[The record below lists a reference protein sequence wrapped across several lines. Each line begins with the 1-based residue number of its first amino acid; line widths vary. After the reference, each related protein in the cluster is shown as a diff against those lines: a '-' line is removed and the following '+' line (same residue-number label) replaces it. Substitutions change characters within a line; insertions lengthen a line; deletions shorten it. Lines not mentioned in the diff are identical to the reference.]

1 MSNILSMGIQNIV
14 NLRQDEIKPTILGS
28 LLLGIRTIGK
38 TMGWAALYS
47 YLIKYY
53 ELGGLPLIWVL
64 FSILGMI
71 GSLLYLFF
79 ADAIKKETLLK
90 YYCLITGSLMILASF
105 FDTKNR
111 WFSIFAFG
119 AYALG
124 TSSLGSQTWTV
135 INAAFTPKQGM
146 RIYPLITLAPLIGGI
161 LGGLGS
167 QYLPIGTEI
176 FVLIWG
182 ICIIA
187 VIPLLNI
194 FQKNYIKEPQEA
206 PKKTK
211 LSFSRFWKNFKDG
224 CNYTFHN
231 KLMLSIAGICF
242 LFWLVASF
250 KEYPYNQIIKQRFKL
265 EELNQYMGILNTTT
279 KACIV
284 IMQLFITTWIIRR
297 FGVGKSLL
305 LLPFTILIGLSSL
318 SLGLCL
324 GLGNDQLFWIAF
336 GMIFFWEEIAQTI
349 QGTAYQMTF
358 HAVEYSYRGRV
369 RGIVEGIFNNAGGI
383 IGGVLLYLF
392 ENFYYY
398 LNEYLKYLKMP
409 EEQAHQFIQ
418 FFLDFYKPENN
429 KQSIRELIVSIV
441 GLFFILLWIF
451 VAVQARK
458 NYNNSIVK
466 NLQSKDN
473 KTKKDAEDLTDL
485 NIYSLEEKKAQYTYA
500 KDDETIVQ
508 RNVLGGY
515 LTLYFKQDYGCKK
528 MRLES
533 SLGTWIISS
542 KNNCL
547 MLQKL
552 TGHIPR
558 LAISKAEMI
567 YWQTDSGY
575 LAIYWQNNIIK
586 TIEIGNYTINHIEI
600 INCKQDTF
608 QGPFEMLNQ
617 GKLVLP
623 QQHFFTAI
631 VTSGEEVK

>member
-1 MSNILSMGIQNIV
+1 MSNILSIGIQNIV

-53 ELGGLPLIWVL
+53 ELGELPLAWVH

-90 YYCLITGSLMILASF
+90 YYCFITGSFMILASF
-105 FDTKNR
+105 FDTKNP

-135 INAAFTPKQGM
+135 INAAFTPKQGL

-167 QYLPIGTEI
+167 QYLTIGTEI

-182 ICIIA
+182 ICILS
-187 VIPLLNI
+187 VIPLLHI
-194 FQKNYIKEPQEA
+194 FQKNYIKEPKET

-211 LSFSRFWKNFKDG
+211 LSFSRFWSNFKDG

-250 KEYPYNQIIKQRFKL
+250 KEYPYSQIISEKFQSEFQ
-265 EELNQYMGILNTTT
+265 LNQYMGILNTST

-324 GLGNDQLFWIAF
+324 RLENDQLFWISF

-383 IGGVLLYLF
+383 IGGVLLFLSGK
-392 ENFYYY
+392 
-398 LNEYLKYLKMP
+398 LVTDVKKYLIDSGISNDKV
-409 EEQAHQFIQ
+409 
-418 FFLDFYKPENN
+418 ENIN
-429 KQSIRELIVSIV
+429 KLISNTSMLIVSIV

-451 VAVQARK
+451 VAFQAKK
-458 NYNNSIVK
+458 NYQDSIVT
-466 NLQSKDN
+466 NLKSKDN
-473 KTKKDAEDLTDL
+473 KTKKDAEDLKDL
-485 NIYSLEEKKAQYTYA
+485 IIYSLEEKKAQYTYA
-500 KDDETIVQ
+500 KNDETIVQ
-508 RNVLGGY
+508 KNVLNGY

-533 SLGTWIISS
+533 SFGTWIVSS

-552 TGHIPR
+552 VGNIPR
-558 LAISKAEMI
+558 LASSKAEMI

-575 LAIYWQNNIIK
+575 LAIYWKNNIIK
-586 TIEIGNYTINHIEI
+586 TIEIGNYITNNIEI
-600 INCKQDTF
+600 MNCKQDTF

-617 GKLVLP
+617 GKLVIP
-623 QQHFFTAI
+623 QQRFFTAI